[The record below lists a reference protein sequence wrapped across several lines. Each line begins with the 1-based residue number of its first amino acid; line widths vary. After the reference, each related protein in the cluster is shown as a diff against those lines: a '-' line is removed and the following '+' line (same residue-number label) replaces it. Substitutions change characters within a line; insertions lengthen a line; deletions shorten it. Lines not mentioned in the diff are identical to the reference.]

1 MEGKVDDDDARC
13 GLNSLKVLFL
23 LEKCEQNSQ
32 VPYEEVQVLKVYA
45 FCLYC
50 SRKANPKNVFD
61 LQKEKKFAPQLKVA
75 PSYLSRYPFIFCL
88 SIAIRSFLSMIDFY
102 PTRQFR
108 SFELFLAN
116 ILLLMGC
123 FIFAAVYFQ
132 AHEIH
137 LNFAFS

>member
-75 PSYLSRYPFIFCL
+75 PIYLNTL
-88 SIAIRSFLSMIDFY
+88 
-102 PTRQFR
+102 QF
-108 SFELFLAN
+108 SVFQVLFVL
-116 ILLLMGC
+116 
-123 FIFAAVYFQ
+123 FFP
-132 AHEIH
+132 
-137 LNFAFS
+137 